1 MCLSTVYKVK
11 GQEKEKICEYISN
24 IEASDGEFICTDI
37 MGIRTRIEGRLRS
50 MDLVKNE
57 ILIEE

>member
-11 GQEKEKICEYISN
+11 NDEKEKICEYVSN
-24 IEASDGEFICTDI
+24 VENKDGTFIFTDI
-37 MGIRTRIEGRLRS
+37 MGTATTVKGTLRS
-50 MDLVKNE
+50 MDFVKNE